1 MTIDELLN
9 QFYSDLILVK
19 RDSEQ
24 TALTYK
30 ISSEE
35 FLKWLSTEH
44 TKLKDVKPQTL
55 MYYLIKRQTDGCT
68 ELTMFK
74 SFQIAFLQ
82 SKSKFFCS
90 HWFTD
95 MFKRACMKSF
105 CR

>member
-35 FLKWLSTEH
+35 EWLDHWNETQLS
-44 TKLKDVKPQTL
+44 
-55 MYYLIKRQTDGCT
+55 I
-68 ELTMFK
+68 LTGFEVV
-74 SFQIAFLQ
+74 INI
-82 SKSKFFCS
+82 
-90 HWFTD
+90 
-95 MFKRACMKSF
+95 
-105 CR
+105 